1 MSTDKKKKSPAPA
14 ADGSTKYVS
23 IATGRFVTEA
33 YARKYPTKVAEGV
46 TKLPKGAVIVE
57 TAVEGTP
64 ANPSLTKPAK
74 KAAKKAT
81 KKVAK
86 KKTRLVKR
94 KTNGK
99 FAKKTA
105 KGGNVRSDYID
116 AVPTPKEAT
125 AVTDAIAASTAAVA
139 KKAKKSTR
147 KVVNIDLG
155 KTTPVKAQKT
165 VSRLLGRVKKTAAKA
180 KKAAKKVVAKSA
192 LKTPA
197 KRTKLKKSGK
207 SGG

>member
-23 IATGRFVTEA
+23 IATGKFVTEA
-33 YARKYPTKVAEGV
+33 YARKNPTKVAEGV

-64 ANPSLTKPAK
+64 ANPSLTKPV
-74 KAAKKAT
+74 AKKAT

-125 AVTDAIAASTAAVA
+125 VVTDAIAASTAAVV
-139 KKAKKSTR
+139 KTAKKSTT
-147 KVVNIDLG
+147 KG
-155 KTTPVKAQKT
+155 
-165 VSRLLGRVKKTAAKA
+165 LLSRVKKTAAKA

-197 KRTKLKKSGK
+197 KRTKKHKVEGTVGLGKVAPFGKAKKSGK